1 MAATAHLTVVVP
13 DNEKFTVQPAPARLP
28 RRKPNAEYR
37 SREHL
42 TEREVE
48 RLIEAMKGAMNR
60 SLPAGRAVAHLCP
73 AASALPGPRLD
84 H

>member
-1 MAATAHLTVVVP
+1 MHSWLARGGGNGRQCAPDLVAS
-13 DNEKFTVQPAPARLP
+13 DNEKFTVLPAPARLP

-48 RLIEAMKGAMNR
+48 RLIEAIKGHR
-60 SLPAGRAVAHLCP
+60 WGTP
-73 AASALPGPRLD
+73 
-84 H
+84 